1 MLKVKLDDDVLNF
14 LKAKNKLIDKKTI
27 GVYFLTFRDTVV
39 YVGQTTCV
47 RNRISGHISGQEKV
61 FDNFCFIEC
70 PKNMLESTELSY
82 IIAHNPIFNKKDSL
96 AKGLSLEEFCFK
108 NNLES
113 WLFVSDKPDKTFME
127 LFITDKDKIL
137 NIKDRLGLASAA
149 VVIQKL
155 LVQYGDK
162 LK

>member
-14 LKAKNKLIDKKTI
+14 LKAKNKLIDKKI
-27 GVYFLTFRDTVV
+27 VGVYFLTFRNTVV
-39 YVGQTTCV
+39 YVGQTTCIK
-47 RNRISGHISGQEKV
+47 NRISGHISEQEKV
-61 FDNFCFIEC
+61 FDDFYFMEC
-70 PKNMLESTELSY
+70 SKNMLESTELSY
-82 IIAHNPIFNKKDSL
+82 IIAYDPIFNKKDSL
-96 AKGLSLEEFCFK
+96 TKGLSLEEFCFK

-127 LFITDKDKIL
+127 VFITDKDKIL